1 MSVEVRI
8 SRGRHH
14 VVLESPIRAQ
24 IPCESL
30 ITRVL
35 NKALMILFELGP
47 CGADEGGVEGIIRDE
62 PIELRN
68 LDDQIGL
75 ESDHPLEKNPEC
87 QKVLDTY
94 ERLLRQLF
102 ENEVRFVCV
111 RYAPGAI
118 LETADLEEAGKIL
131 WLAVAFYCSPEI
143 TDVIFQRLRLL
154 SPFEGERGR

>member
-75 ESDHPLEKNPEC
+75 ESDHPLEKNHRARFW
-87 QKVLDTY
+87 
-94 ERLLRQLF
+94 RLPIWKR
-102 ENEVRFVCV
+102 
-111 RYAPGAI
+111 PGRSSG
-118 LETADLEEAGKIL
+118 L
-131 WLAVAFYCSPEI
+131 
-143 TDVIFQRLRLL
+143 QLL
-154 SPFEGERGR
+154 STARQRSLT